1 MEEMT
6 RKKQLLTFWEPSAK
20 VYSTIMR
27 RKWNAMGYELV
38 HGPFL
43 LMETVGMLH
52 KYVNGI
58 SFQSA
63 ISRQRF
69 FMSDSDYLFQQ
80 KKMSQLQG
88 IMESVCAGLD
98 VTAPRVRHYFACV
111 GDDPERVCLAQLMT
125 HPFCTLR
132 QPGLRENAAEIC
144 RSWKDLQRR
153 GYWLT
158 SRNEENMVFSLT
170 RDPGCP
176 GDLFMQIKAMRFP
189 ASFQMEMYECFR
201 DLDRSMEEMVT
212 LIEPY
217 ARALER
223 ALLQGRNL
231 YQDAEDYW
239 DNVFRQSGLRNF
251 VESFGGEAFLAKMS
265 GHTRVA
271 VLLMDSDLLTAV
283 AAHSPLDLDYNI
295 LYIGSAIPANGLPRS
310 RGGDVETVGNML
322 KCIGDRKRL
331 EILRRLNVQPSFG
344 LELAE
349 IMGVASGH
357 MSRILSQMHGYG
369 FLREEKDRQRVYY
382 RTDPEAI
389 HNFLE
394 MVEDTILSN

>member
-1 MEEMT
+1 METE
-6 RKKQLLTFWEPSAK
+6 K
-20 VYSTIMR
+20 VI
-27 RKWNAMGYELV
+27 MGYEIV

-43 LMETVGMLH
+43 LMETVAMLH
-52 KYVNGI
+52 KYINGI

-69 FMSDSDYLFQQ
+69 FMSSPAYVAQSQ
-80 KKMSQLQG
+80 KMSRLQDL
-88 IMESVCAGLD
+88 MEELCAGMD
-98 VTAPRVRHYFACV
+98 VQDPRLRHYFVSA
-111 GDDPERVCLAQLMT
+111 GEDTESVCLAQLMT

-132 QPGLRENAAEIC
+132 EPGLRENAAEIC
-144 RSWKDLQRR
+144 GIWRNLQQR

-158 SRNEENMVFSLT
+158 SRNEENMVFAFT
-170 RDPGCP
+170 NDPGCP

-189 ASFQMEMYECFR
+189 GAFRMEMYECFR
-201 DLDRSMEEMVT
+201 DFEQSMEELVT

-217 ARALER
+217 ALALEEAFR
-223 ALLQGRNL
+223 REDALFR
-231 YQDAEDYW
+231 DAECYW
-239 DNVFRQSGLRNF
+239 DETFRKSRL
-251 VESFGGEAFLAKMS
+251 EAFVGTFAGSYFLEKL
-265 GHTRVA
+265 GEHTRVA

-283 AAHSPLDLDYNI
+283 AAHSPLELDYNI

-322 KCIGDRKRL
+322 KCIGDKKRL
-331 EILRRLNVQPSFG
+331 EILRRLSAEPSYG

-349 IMGVASGH
+349 IMGVDSGH

-369 FLREEKDRQRVYY
+369 FLREEKDRLRVYY
-382 RTDPEAI
+382 QTDREAI

-394 MVEDTILSN
+394 MVENTIFSN

>member
-1 MEEMT
+1 
-6 RKKQLLTFWEPSAK
+6 
-20 VYSTIMR
+20 
-27 RKWNAMGYELV
+27 MGYEIV

-52 KYVNGI
+52 KYINGI

-69 FMSDSDYLFQQ
+69 FMSNPAYTAQCRRMRLLQNLMD
-80 KKMSQLQG
+80 QLCADLDVENPRLQHFFA
-88 IMESVCAGLD
+88 CAG
-98 VTAPRVRHYFACV
+98 A
-111 GDDPERVCLAQLMT
+111 DPQSVCLAQLMT

-132 QPGLRENAAEIC
+132 DPGLRENAAEIC
-144 RSWKDLQRR
+144 EIWRDLQRR

-158 SRNEENMVFSLT
+158 SRNEENMVFALT
-170 RDPGCP
+170 NDPGCP

-189 ASFQMEMYECFR
+189 AAFQMEMYECFR
-201 DLDRSMEEMVT
+201 DFDRSMAELVE
-212 LIEPY
+212 LIAPY
-217 ARALER
+217 ARALEE
-223 ALLQGRNL
+223 ALRMDHSLFQE
-231 YQDAEDYW
+231 AEDYW
-239 DNVFRQSGLRNF
+239 EGIFRTTSLEGF
-251 VESFGGEAFLAKMS
+251 VATFTNEAFLAKMS

-283 AAHSPLDLDYNI
+283 AARSPLALEYNT

-322 KCIGDRKRL
+322 KCIGDKKRL
-331 EILRRLNVQPSFG
+331 EILRRLSAEPSYG

-349 IMGVASGH
+349 VMGVDSGH
-357 MSRILSQMHGYG
+357 MSRILSQMHSYG
-369 FLREEKDRQRVYY
+369 FLREDKDRQRVYY
-382 RTDPEAI
+382 QTDREAI

-394 MVEDTILSN
+394 MVETTIFSN

>member
-1 MEEMT
+1 
-6 RKKQLLTFWEPSAK
+6 
-20 VYSTIMR
+20 
-27 RKWNAMGYELV
+27 MGYEIV
-38 HGPFL
+38 REPFL
-43 LMETVGMLH
+43 LMETVAMLH

-69 FMSDSDYLFQQ
+69 FMGDTEYLAQSR
-80 KKMSQLQG
+80 KMTRLQNL
-88 IMESVCAGLD
+88 MEELCAGVDGNAHRL
-98 VTAPRVRHYFACV
+98 RHFFASA
-111 GDDPERVCLAQLMT
+111 GEDPENVCLAQLMT

-132 QPGLRENAAEIC
+132 HPDLWENAREIC
-144 RSWKDLQRR
+144 AMWRQLQER

-158 SRNEENMVFSLT
+158 SRNGENMVFAFT
-170 RDPGCP
+170 NDTGCP

-189 ASFQMEMYECFR
+189 GDFQMEMYECFR
-201 DLDRSMEEMVT
+201 DFDRSMEELVE

-217 ARALER
+217 ARALEER
-223 ALLQGRNL
+223 LVREHSLFR
-231 YQDAEDYW
+231 DAECYW
-239 DNVFRQSGLRNF
+239 DDVFQRGGVDGF
-251 VESFGGEAFLAKMS
+251 VGSFASEDFLAKM
-265 GHTRVA
+265 GEHTRVG

-295 LYIGSAIPANGLPRS
+295 LYIGCAIPANGMPRS

-322 KCIGDRKRL
+322 KCIGDKKRL
-331 EILRRLNVQPSFG
+331 EILRRLSAGSSFG

-349 IMGVASGH
+349 VMGVDSGH
-357 MSRILSQMHGYG
+357 MSRILSQMHRYG

-382 RTDPEAI
+382 RADREAI

-394 MVEDTILSN
+394 MVEDTIFSN